1 MCVSRE
7 FNGAGGVKREY
18 YSLTSF
24 SDHTYTHLTPP
35 PHPPPKKKDKN
46 EPDFKHDTEKQ
57 KHENIFLPSSIMEGV
72 KFLGHS

>member
-1 MCVSRE
+1 MFVCVCVSRE

-35 PHPPPKKKDKN
+35 QKKKN